1 MYRGPAICRTSLA
14 IAAIS
19 VALWTPRPARAWN
32 GEAHQLIAWIA
43 EERLSVKAKAGV
55 AELLG
60 DANLSDAEVVSW
72 ADEIRRERRETAP
85 WHYVNIPVDAEG
97 YDAKRD
103 G

>member
-1 MYRGPAICRTSLA
+1 MDPSTRQGLERGGSPANR
-14 IAAIS
+14 
-19 VALWTPRPARAWN
+19 VDR
-32 GEAHQLIAWIA
+32 
-43 EERLSVKAKAGV
+43 EERLSDKAKAGV